1 MKSGKS
7 IPVIYMEIKPY
18 SLFGHLS
25 EALAAS
31 LAVSLA
37 TFLKLGNFI
46 IEGDSQVVIKTL
58 TTKHNTRLTYLL
70 YFI

>member
-7 IPVIYMEIKPY
+7 ILVIYMEIKPY
-18 SLFGHLS
+18 SLSSHLS

-37 TFLKLGNFI
+37 TFLELGNFI

-58 TTKHNTRLTYLL
+58 TTKNNTGLTYLL